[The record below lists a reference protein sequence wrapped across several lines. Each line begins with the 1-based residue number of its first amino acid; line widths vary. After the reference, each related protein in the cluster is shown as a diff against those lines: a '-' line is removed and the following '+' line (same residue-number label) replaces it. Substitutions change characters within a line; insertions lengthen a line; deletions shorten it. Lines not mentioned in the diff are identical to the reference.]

1 MDQMLELVS
10 DNEKLAVFKHLC
22 KTPLDVALNP
32 EFALCHAYY
41 TVTKGP
47 YHVFTIVKQDGSTW
61 SFEFGKGGATLIS
74 QSTSNLKVRV
84 FAFALENG
92 ILMDLTSAPKKA
104 EAWRES
110 DYYGKSS
117 WTIAFEDSSG
127 ERQLI
132 RGNAS
137 LEEAKALAEKL
148 AGKKLKWETRG
159 PHNPDNAIWTA
170 YL

>member
-1 MDQMLELVS
+1 MDQMLELVRDS
-10 DNEKLAVFKHLC
+10 DKLAVFKHLC

-32 EFALCHAYY
+32 EFALDHAYY
-41 TVTKGP
+41 TVSKGP
-47 YHVFTIVKQDGSTW
+47 YHVFTIVKLDGSAW
-61 SFEFGKGGATLIS
+61 SFEFGRGGGTLIS
-74 QSTSNLKVRV
+74 QSTSNLKMRV

-117 WTIAFEDSSG
+117 WTVAFEDSSG
-127 ERQLI
+127 ERQII

-148 AGKKLKWETRG
+148 AGKKLKWGTHELHGR
-159 PHNPDNAIWTA
+159 DDSIWTA
-170 YL
+170 SL